1 MSAKRREAQKEHRSH
16 ESLALNGLGF
26 EPPTEGRI
34 RLAGGQH
41 RTLPIPARKTASS
54 VKGFVHTKINKLA
67 IFSSAPQLGEPHYLP
82 SSSSILWEEG
92 QTGQGG
98 GTGWRG
104 WGRGPLG
111 AFALEAK
118 FSIAQANYM
127 QAPETSVQPGSLWS
141 LQVWK
146 KRRAS
151 TRKPA
156 CDRAL
161 FRPDIEIKNLL
172 PTWFSEPLKTALPGD
187 SV

>member
-1 MSAKRREAQKEHRSH
+1 MALDLNPRQKGEFAWPVAST
-16 ESLALNGLGF
+16 
-26 EPPTEGRI
+26 EPFPFLLE
-34 RLAGGQH
+34 
-41 RTLPIPARKTASS
+41 KTASS
-54 VKGFVHTKINKLA
+54 VKGFVHIKINKLA